1 MIKYGAVQLLANKS
15 PKMASEFEQNV
26 SSVLWS
32 SLKYERGRERARERE
47 REGGRETETDR
58 VRERDIERVRQRER
72 VKERE
77 IERETLALA
86 AAVP

>member
-47 REGGRETETDR
+47 EGRETETDR